1 MSKKYREKRLKQDLK
16 LFFKRFLPYFKDYK
30 LQFVI
35 SIAGMI
41 MAAVGTTLSAYM
53 IKPVLDKIF
62 IEKNEQLLYILPF
75 ALVLIYAMKSI
86 GKYLQI
92 YYASYIGLDIVR
104 RLRDQMLEKILS
116 FEIDF
121 FHKLRSGEL
130 ISRTVNDIERIK
142 SVVSNIIPH
151 MLRET
156 LTIVFLLGYIFYLN
170 PKMALISIIFL
181 PLAFKPLSILAKK
194 MKFLSLSLQEKL
206 SDLTS
211 RLSEIFNNIEMI
223 KANSVENYE
232 ITIFKEENQKINKI
246 SRKAVRTSEL
256 VSPMME
262 ILGGFAAALIIFYG
276 GREVINGNMSIGS
289 FFSFLTA
296 LFMLYTPIKSV
307 SKLYNQLQDAVA
319 ASERIFFILNRTS
332 NIQDGTKEIDQ
343 NITNIKFKNISLKY
357 DDKKALNNISLQAK
371 KGEKIALVGN
381 SGGGKSSIVNLLLR
395 FYDVSDGE
403 ILFNG
408 TNINEFS
415 LKSLR
420 ETISIVTQRVYIMN
434 DTIAKNVAYGLNIDE
449 EKVMKSLKQANA
461 WEFIQ
466 DLEQGIYTNINEFGT
481 NLSGGQ
487 RQRIAIAR
495 AIYRDPQILIF
506 DEATSALDTKSEKK
520 ITDAL
525 ENISKDKITFIIA
538 HRLNTIENADKII
551 VLKEG
556 KIVCQGTNS
565 ELLKTCDE
573 FKHLHGLRK

>member
-1 MSKKYREKRLKQDLK
+1 MKQNLK

-30 LQFVI
+30 LQFAI

-130 ISRTVNDIERIK
+130 ISRTVNDIERVK
-142 SVVSNIIPH
+142 LVVSNIIPH

-156 LTIVFLLGYIFYLN
+156 LTIVLLLGYIFYLN

-194 MKFLSLSLQEKL
+194 MKFLSLSLQEKI

-232 ITIFKEENQKINKI
+232 IKIFQKENQEINKI

-262 ILGGFAAALIIFYG
+262 TLGGFAAALIIFFG
-276 GREVINGNMSIGS
+276 GREVIEGNMSVGS
-289 FFSFLTA
+289 FFSFLMA
-296 LFMLYTPIKSV
+296 LFMLYTPIKTV
-307 SKLYNQLQDAVA
+307 SKLYNKLQDAIA
-319 ASERIFFILNRTS
+319 ASERIFFILNRESTIKDGS
-332 NIQDGTKEIDQ
+332 NELKQDINEI
-343 NITNIKFKNISLKY
+343 IFKNVSLNY
-357 DDKKALNNISLQAK
+357 DGKMALKNISLQAK

-395 FYDVSDGE
+395 FYDTSSGE
-403 ILFNG
+403 VLFNG
-408 TNINEFS
+408 KNINTLT
-415 LKSLR
+415 LKNLR
-420 ETISIVTQRVYIMN
+420 KSISIVTQRVYIMK
-434 DTIAKNVAYGLNIDE
+434 DTIAKNVAYGLDVDKD
-449 EKVMKSLKQANA
+449 KVEKSLKQANA
-461 WEFIQ
+461 WDFIQ
-466 DLEQGIYTNINEFGT
+466 ELEKGVDTNINEFGT

-551 VLKEG
+551 VLKDG
-556 KIVCQGTNS
+556 HIVCEGTNS
-565 ELLKTCDE
+565 SLLENCDE

>member
-1 MSKKYREKRLKQDLK
+1 LNRDIK

-30 LQFVI
+30 TQFII
-35 SIAGMI
+35 SITGMI
-41 MAAVGTTLSAYM
+41 MAASGAALSAYM

-62 IEKNEQLLYILPF
+62 IEKNEQLLYLLPF
-75 ALVLIYAMKSI
+75 ALVFVYAYKSI

-104 RLRDQMLEKILS
+104 KLRDRMVEKTLS

-130 ISRTVNDIERIK
+130 ISRTINDVERVK
-142 SVVSNIIPH
+142 LVVSNIIPH
-151 MLRET
+151 LLRES
-156 LTIVFLLGYIFYLN
+156 LTIIFLLGYIFYLN
-170 PKMALISIIFL
+170 PKMAFLSLVFL
-181 PLAFKPLSILAKK
+181 PLTAAPLSKLAKK
-194 MKFLSLSLQEKL
+194 MKSLSFTLQERL
-206 SDLTS
+206 SNLTS

-223 KANSVENYE
+223 KANAVEKHE
-232 ITIFKEENQKINKI
+232 EVIFKAENDQINRV

-262 ILGGFAAALIIFYG
+262 IVGGMAAGLIVYFG
-276 GREVINGNMSIGS
+276 GREVISGDMSVGS

-296 LFMLYTPIKSV
+296 LFMLYTPIKTV
-307 SKLYNQLQDAVA
+307 SRLYNQLQDAVA
-319 ASERIFFILNRTS
+319 ASERIFFILDRS
-332 NIQDGTKEIDQ
+332 PKIDDGQKEFKEDIKEIE
-343 NITNIKFKNISLKY
+343 FKDVSLNY
-357 DDKKALNNISLQAK
+357 DDKEALKNINLKAK

-395 FYDVSDGE
+395 FYDTTNGE
-403 ILFNG
+403 ILFNKE
-408 TNINEFS
+408 NIDKFK

-420 ETISIVTQRVYIMN
+420 KNISIVTQRVYIMN
-434 DTIAKNVAYGLNIDE
+434 DTIAKNVSYGLEIDRQ
-449 EKVMKSLKQANA
+449 KIINSLKQANA
-461 WEFIQ
+461 WDFIK
-466 DLEQGIYTNINEFGT
+466 DLPNGIDTDINEFGT

-495 AIYRDPQILIF
+495 AIYRDPKVLIF

-520 ITDAL
+520 ITQAL

-538 HRLNTIENADKII
+538 HRLNTIEHADKIV

-556 KIVCQGTNS
+556 EIVCMGDHQT
-565 ELLKTCDE
+565 LLKECEE
-573 FKHLHGLRK
+573 FKHLHGLKKEDS